1 MFFLCFLRANVGSSY
16 DFFLMLPSSGYGRGL
31 TRASDVPWRWIM
43 VSQWCNPKLCWWFLW
58 IYTTWFDGNNYI
70 LLCQGSLSVWSLS
83 LLYIIIMML
92 VITTIFT
99 IVIFILIAII
109 TNVSM
114 GTTYQL
120 INRRKDN
127 GQQWVLCTSTLEC
140 DNIPPMNGLATIG
153 QHYSDSEN
161 GRVSSS
167 M

>member
-1 MFFLCFLRANVGSSY
+1 
-16 DFFLMLPSSGYGRGL
+16 
-31 TRASDVPWRWIM
+31 
-43 VSQWCNPKLCWWFLW
+43 
-58 IYTTWFDGNNYI
+58 
-70 LLCQGSLSVWSLS
+70 
-83 LLYIIIMML
+83 MML